1 MPKGKGYTTSHLPK
15 KKGTSMHE
23 DDNKKIRSAKK
34 ASRFLKGSK

>member
-15 KKGTSMHE
+15 KKGKGQTEES
-23 DDNKKIRSAKK
+23 KKIGSAKK